1 MGRGKTK
8 VEDCSPAMSRY
19 AERSRQGLTELEQS
33 ETRDRVIVALHRPS
47 PQAKPVEGIVRIAEN
62 VTADFYGPGDA
73 EALAVKCRADA
84 GEAGFDPDQI
94 GAISSKQPGARSVP
108 EDQDSARRISY
119 TGWKVPPIF

>member
-1 MGRGKTK
+1 
-8 VEDCSPAMSRY
+8 MSRY

-33 ETRDRVIVALHRPS
+33 ETRDRVIVALHR
-47 PQAKPVEGIVRIAEN
+47 ARKPVRIAEN